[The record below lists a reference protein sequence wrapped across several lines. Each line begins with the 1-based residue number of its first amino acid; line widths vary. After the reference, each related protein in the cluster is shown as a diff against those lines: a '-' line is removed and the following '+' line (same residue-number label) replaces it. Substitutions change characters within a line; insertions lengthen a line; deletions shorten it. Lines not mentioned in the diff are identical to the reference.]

1 MFLVAIVYTALLLLF
16 VAFRKNGDLVG
27 QRIIKFGFIYFTAVM
42 VIVGLMN
49 YIQLDKVIL

>member
-1 MFLVAIVYTALLLLF
+1 MFLVANVYTALLLLF